1 MTATGSPLAERGQ
14 AHIAATCIALALF
27 SLATFFLVQVCWVV
41 YQGASLD
48 HAIYQASWQLD
59 QQAIDK
65 IKAGGGDAGGYVK
78 EAILADWTQ
87 IDPGDLAVEGATC
100 TVDAKASAHDL
111 TGASDNEALL
121 IERATQTFAD
131 ARIRATATLRVKL
144 LFPMV
149 GIDEV
154 SLVRGID
161 KVQRISTRFEVS

>member
-1 MTATGSPLAERGQ
+1 MAANGDPMAEKGQ
-14 AHIAATCIALALF
+14 AHIAATCVALALF
-27 SLATFFLVQVCWVV
+27 SFAMFFLTQVCWVV
-41 YQGASLD
+41 YQSASLD

-59 QQAIDK
+59 QQALDK
-65 IKAGGGDAGGYVK
+65 IKSGGDVGGYVK

-111 TGASDNEALL
+111 TGTNDNEKLL
-121 IERATQTFAD
+121 IERATQTFTD

-144 LFPMV
+144 LFPVV